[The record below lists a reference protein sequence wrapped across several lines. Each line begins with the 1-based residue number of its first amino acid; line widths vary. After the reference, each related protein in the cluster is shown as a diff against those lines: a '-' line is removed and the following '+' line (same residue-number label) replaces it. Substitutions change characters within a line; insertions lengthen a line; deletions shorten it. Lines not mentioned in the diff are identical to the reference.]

1 MCEFF
6 YSLYF
11 DFKPVIRDTK
21 ALICRCGEHI
31 VVRRTAVVGKV
42 VEIENGIVIR
52 RANMN
57 ETLLYC
63 FSRCEAHMPACT
75 VDMKH
80 RTVE

>member
-21 ALICRCGEHI
+21 ALIRRCGEHI

-42 VEIENGIVIR
+42 VKIE
-52 RANMN
+52 
-57 ETLLYC
+57 
-63 FSRCEAHMPACT
+63 T
-75 VDMKH
+75 VSYTHLDVYKRQVVGGVNVTNH
-80 RTVE
+80 SVLHNCNK